1 MRPICSCRTA
11 IRLPWPSARKLQNRP
26 TWKQASQISTR
37 TIRISSLRRI
47 NSATPRQWTASCCA
61 IRRQRLSLQRAGSG
75 RHAAWTGH
83 WQGAHPR
90 RPWHRDHTGNPRGHA
105 RRAVATII
113 YGPVQR
119 REMIFF
125 RRQVPLLITLIT
137 GLVFAAQYYVP
148 HPASE
153 QMLTSVTKWLQII
166 GGFALVLGVSSLF
179 HVHAVKIRRKEAGWG
194 YSFVLYVSLLGTI
207 AVGLWANG
215 KEAVD
220 GTMTAFGWIYNFMM
234 VPLQGTMFAI
244 LAFFIASAAY
254 RSFRARSREA
264 AVLLIAA
271 VIVMMGRVPL
281 GEYLLPL
288 SGDLSQW
295 ILNVLNASVRR
306 AILIGVSLGTVAL
319 SIKIIFSMERSYLGG
334 GKE

>member
-1 MRPICSCRTA
+1 
-11 IRLPWPSARKLQNRP
+11 
-26 TWKQASQISTR
+26 
-37 TIRISSLRRI
+37 
-47 NSATPRQWTASCCA
+47 
-61 IRRQRLSLQRAGSG
+61 
-75 RHAAWTGH
+75 
-83 WQGAHPR
+83 
-90 RPWHRDHTGNPRGHA
+90 
-105 RRAVATII
+105 
-113 YGPVQR
+113 
-119 REMIFF
+119 MIFL

-137 GLVFAAQYYVP
+137 GLVFAGQYYVP

-194 YSFVLYVSLLGTI
+194 YSFVLYVGMLGTI

-220 GTMTAFGWIYNFMM
+220 GAMTAFGWVYNFMM
-234 VPLQGTMFAI
+234 VPLQSTMFAI

-281 GEYLLPL
+281 GEYLIPAQRRPL
-288 SGDLSQW
+288 SVDFKRAECVGAARDPD
-295 ILNVLNASVRR
+295 RR
-306 AILIGVSLGTVAL
+306 QPRHGRAFHQDHLRHGTVV
-319 SIKIIFSMERSYLGG
+319 SGW
-334 GKE
+334 GKRVA